1 MLFFSIKTK
10 LIDTKDL
17 KGKEAQRVFALS
29 VQSKTEIFYQKHN
42 KKVFVSVEQIQRS
55 QMTFIAVLE
64 NVYITEKAEDFLKS
78 FLNEYVELLELNC
91 EGFDV
96 SEITYSALNS
106 MIRNGEFNNY
116 LEDSYEILNLIGLRH
131 LRDVKFLENIISE
144 FPTKEE
150 LLINAKKILCETLL
164 GDEIER
170 IYKGMAKPVKL
181 GHPVHYL
188 IQTDDVLVRGQII
201 EILLKALISN
211 NRIQSTRYS
220 TLMCHNQVRIPDYEE
235 FYRSCK
241 GGAVV
246 IDYMAGQE
254 SYEDYASPTIAI
266 TNRLCS
272 SIKGHKNDVLTI
284 LCFNRNEE
292 KVKSSF
298 MERLGVMPIVSLSE
312 DTIFG
317 EKAKDSLKQMAQNVG
332 IASDSGLY
340 ECVYDPNKGYH
351 ATDLHNEFDRW
362 FAHQLKTSIYP
373 QYADVKDSEKLV
385 VEGMPKGSAYED
397 LKSMIGLLEAK
408 AIVDQ
413 ALDYFKAQKLFSDKG
428 MSRNNGSMHMVF
440 TGNPG
445 TAKTSVARLFAQ
457 IMKDNDLLS
466 IGDLVEVG
474 RSDLVGEYVGW
485 TATAVK
491 RKFLV
496 AKGSVL
502 FIDEAYSLLDG
513 KPGSFGEEAINTIV
527 QEMENNREDMIVIFA
542 GYPDRMEDFIQSN
555 PGLKSRIAFHIPF
568 NDYNSEELYS
578 ILKHMVKNKK
588 MLLGPDLR
596 DRIMCILNAAIQ
608 EENFGN
614 GRYVRNLL
622 EKAMFKQASRLVSM
636 DSNTIKQ
643 EDIMTLVAED
653 FVIPIVRKEQK
664 REIGF
669 SI

>member
-10 LIDTKDL
+10 LFDTKDL

-42 KKVFVSVEQIQRS
+42 KKVFMSVEYIQKTQI
-55 QMTFIAVLE
+55 MFIAVLE
-64 NVYITEKAEDFLKS
+64 NTYITGKSEDFLESLLK
-78 FLNEYVELLELNC
+78 EYVELLALSC
-91 EGFDV
+91 DSFDV
-96 SEITYSALNS
+96 SEITFNALCS
-106 MIRNGEFNNY
+106 MIRNGHFN
-116 LEDSYEILNLIGLRH
+116 SYFDDYFEILNLLGLRQ
-131 LRDVKFLENIISE
+131 LREVEFLENIITT

-164 GDEIER
+164 GNEIER
-170 IYKGMAKPVKL
+170 IYQGLVKPVKL

-188 IQTDDVLVRGQII
+188 IQTDDVLVRGQIV
-201 EILLKALISN
+201 ETLLTALIYN

-220 TLMCHNQVRIPDYEE
+220 TLVCHTQSRWTNYEE

-254 SYEDYASPTIAI
+254 SFENYAKPTTDII
-266 TNRLCS
+266 DRLCS

-317 EKAKDSLKQMAQNVG
+317 EKAKDTLRQMAQNVG
-332 IASDSGLY
+332 IAPDSRLY
-340 ECVYDPNKGYH
+340 ECIYDPNKGYH
-351 ATDLHNEFDRW
+351 AADLHNEFDRW
-362 FAHQLKTSIYP
+362 FAHQLKTRIYP
-373 QYADVKDSEKLV
+373 QYADIKDSEKFV
-385 VEGMPKGSAYED
+385 VEGIPKGSAYEE

-413 ALDYFKAQKLFSDKG
+413 ALDYYKAQKLFSTKG
-428 MSRNNGSMHMVF
+428 MPKDNGSMHMVF

-474 RSDLVGEYVGW
+474 RSDLVGQYVGW
-485 TATAVK
+485 TATMVK
-491 RKFLV
+491 RKFLM

-542 GYPDRMEDFIQSN
+542 GYPDIMEDFIRSN
-555 PGLKSRIAFHIPF
+555 PGLKSRIAFHVPF
-568 NDYNSEELYS
+568 NDYNAEELYS
-578 ILKHMVKNKK
+578 ILELMVNKK
-588 MLLGPDLR
+588 KMMLGADIK
-596 DRIMCILNAAIQ
+596 DRVLPILQI
-608 EENFGN
+608 ESKKENFGN

-622 EKAMFKQASRLVSM
+622 EKAKLKQASRLVAM
-636 DSNTIKQ
+636 DIDTITQ
-643 EDIMTLVAED
+643 EDIKTLVAMD
-653 FVIPIVRKEQK
+653 FEIPNEPIKRKSEM
-664 REIGF
+664 GF
-669 SI
+669 